1 MPSNVTL
8 WPRVFWVAEEK
19 RPHRHEFTR
28 MQLTLLLALAMVAYA
43 FTRTEVPAKP
53 FHPGHRNWAQNLF
66 AGLAVIAALL
76 ILLNP
81 EFLSLGLI
89 GDAAFFDLLVL
100 LITLQFQ
107 MIAARVWG
115 IVGSGFASVLLW
127 LTTRSLGYFLIL
139 SAFLHFKT
147 TIQKIAQRV
156 FSDFNCAA

>member
-1 MPSNVTL
+1 
-8 WPRVFWVAEEK
+8 
-19 RPHRHEFTR
+19 

-43 FTRTEVPAKP
+43 FTRTGVPAKP
-53 FHPGHRNWAQNLF
+53 IHPGHRKWAQNLL

-81 EFLSLGLI
+81 EFLALGLI

-107 MIAARVWG
+107 MIAARVGG
-115 IVGSGFASVLLW
+115 IVGGGFASVLLW

-139 SAFLHFKT
+139 SAFLHLKT
-147 TIQKIAQRV
+147 AIQKIAHRA